1 MHLTQFLFY
10 NLIEVLCRPKWQ
22 NQETPSHFA
31 ADWWLLT
38 VIVVSHSLN
47 CTITEFQLR
56 PQLCRAA
63 VPLTCFFFSLCMRF
77 FSANAPNVSSEVFT
91 GLTFL
96 HGTGPFFISGNV
108 TKTQNDFHKDA
119 RGAVTCRKRW
129 KRFGWLEELTL
140 TWGYRHKQTNKQ
152 HPVSKDVNV
161 RDRKWKL
168 SMGIYGNKLK
178 KSGIYCIIF
187 KNVH

>member
-1 MHLTQFLFY
+1 MSQSDQPAAVSPRPSSVILFYYFDKYLGKYEKKMHLTQFLFY

-140 TWGYRHKQTNKQ
+140 TWGYRHKQTTSSVKRCQ
-152 HPVSKDVNV
+152 
-161 RDRKWKL
+161 R
-168 SMGIYGNKLK
+168 
-178 KSGIYCIIF
+178 
-187 KNVH
+187 